1 MSGDNIANQAGFET
15 WGRRLRLGFVGGG
28 KGAMIGTIQA
38 TGARITNRWEV
49 VAGALSARP
58 EVAVE
63 SGRAWHL
70 AEDRIY
76 TDYREMAAKEK
87 QRPDGID
94 AVCVVTPNDKH
105 HAMCCTFLDA
115 GYDVICDKPL
125 TTTLDDAIDLVRRVR
140 KAGVVFGVTHAFA
153 ANAMV
158 RQMRDMV
165 AAGAVGRIRQIHVAY
180 FDEFL
185 AFPGAEETKQFS
197 WRIDPAQSGAA
208 STAAD
213 IGTHAW
219 HLSTFVSGL
228 EMQQVRAEFHTCSRP
243 KPMEDTAFMHVR
255 FAGGVPGTLNV
266 TQVAAGERGG
276 LHLRI
281 YGDDGR
287 LEWLQSESEK
297 LRYTRLGE
305 AEQIITRGVGGSMAD
320 STQRYVT
327 LPRGYAEGW
336 FEAWANLYAEFAV
349 AIAARRD
356 GRTLP
361 AGHVA
366 FPTVEDGARG
376 IKFVTAAVKSNAE
389 GGSWQDCTLD
399 LSAL

>member
-28 KGAMIGTIQA
+28 EGSMIGTIQA

-49 VAGALSARP
+49 VAGALSSRP
-58 EVAVE
+58 EVAVR
-63 SGRAWHL
+63 SGQAWHL

-76 TDYREMAAKEK
+76 TDYREMARVEKE
-87 QRPDGID
+87 RPDGID
-94 AVCVVTPNDKH
+94 AVCIVTPNDKH
-105 HAMCCTFLDA
+105 YEMACTFLDA

-125 TTTLDDAIDLVRRVR
+125 TTTLEDSIDLVRRAR
-140 KAGVVFGVTHAFA
+140 RQNVVFGVTHAFA
-153 ANAMV
+153 AYAMV

-165 AAGAVGRIRQIHVAY
+165 ATGAVGQVRQIHVAY

-185 AFPGAEETKQFS
+185 AFDGAEETKQFS

-208 STAAD
+208 STVAD

-219 HLSTFVSGL
+219 HLASFVSGL
-228 EMQQVRAEFHTCSRP
+228 EMEKVRAEFHTCSRP
-243 KPMEDTAFMHVR
+243 KPMEDTAYMFVR
-255 FAGGVPGTLNV
+255 YAGDIPGTLNV

-287 LEWLQSESEK
+287 LEWLQSDAENI
-297 LRYTRLGE
+297 RYTRLGE
-305 AEQIITRGVGGSMAD
+305 AEQVISRGVGGSMLD

-336 FEAWANLYAEFAV
+336 LEAWANIYTEFAV
-349 AIAARRD
+349 AISARLD
-356 GRTLP
+356 GRALP
-361 AGHVA
+361 EGHVA

-376 IKFVTAAVKSNAE
+376 IKFVMAAVASNAE
-389 GGSWQDCTLD
+389 GGTWQDCRLD
-399 LSAL
+399 LDDI